1 MKINQSTFREDG
13 RILVTGANGFIG
25 RSLCDKL
32 YRQSR
37 SVRAAM
43 RVANSQ
49 IKCSET
55 VLVNSI
61 DAETDWSDLLLDVK
75 VVFHLA
81 ARVHVM
87 KDEVLDSLEE
97 FRKVNVEGTLNLAR
111 QAVNAGVR
119 RFIFISTI
127 KVNGEN
133 TPLGKPYTCFDSPA
147 PIDPYAISKREAE
160 DGLRKIA
167 METGMEVV
175 IIRPTL
181 IYGPGVKANFHSML
195 CWLDKG
201 IPLPFGAISNKRSL
215 VALDNLLDLIV
226 TCIDHPAAANQTFL
240 VSDGEDMSTTEL
252 LERMA
257 FALGKQARLLPVS
270 MSLLH
275 KVARLLGKQDLYQR
289 LCQSLQ
295 VDISKTRELLSWTP
309 PMSVDEALRKTAT
322 DFLAVNRN
330 NSEISSGR

>member
-25 RSLCDKL
+25 QSLCDKL

-43 RVANSQ
+43 RVASSQ

-111 QAVNAGVR
+111 QAATAGVR
-119 RFIFISTI
+119 RFIFISMI

-133 TPLGKPYTCFDSPA
+133 TLLGKPFTCFDNPA
-147 PIDPYAISKREAE
+147 PVDPYAISKSEAE
-160 DGLRKIA
+160 DGLRHIA
-167 METGMEVV
+167 KETGMEVV

-195 CWLDKG
+195 SGLNKG
-201 IPLPFGAISNKRSL
+201 IPLPFGAINNKRSL
-215 VALDNLLDLIV
+215 VAVGNLLDLII
-226 TCIDHPAAANQTFL
+226 TCIEHPAAANQTLL
-240 VSDGEDMSTTEL
+240 VSDGKDLSTTEL
-252 LERMA
+252 LEHMA
-257 FALGKQARLLPVS
+257 AALGKKARLLTVS
-270 MSLLH
+270 MSLLNG
-275 KVARLLGKQDLYQR
+275 VARLLGKQDLYQR
-289 LCQSLQ
+289 LCQLLQ
-295 VDISKTRELLSWTP
+295 VDMNKTKEVLSWSP
-309 PMSVDEALRKTAT
+309 PISVMKP
-322 DFLAVNRN
+322 
-330 NSEISSGR
+330 